1 MQSFRSELENPVV
14 QQDIID
20 LEKKIAKFRAG
31 EIDEEKFRSLR
42 LARGVYGQRQQG
54 VQMIRIKIPYGK
66 MTTDQLLRI
75 CEVSEEYSIGRLHTT
90 TRQDIQIHYVSLDRT
105 PQLWADL
112 EKSNV
117 TLREACGNTVR
128 NITASPDAGI
138 NKDEVFDVAP
148 YAQEMFE
155 YFLRYPVCQEMG
167 RKFKISFSASDKD
180 EAFSYIHDLGFIP
193 KIENG
198 VLGFKVMLAGGLG
211 AQSFHA
217 HTAYEFLSS
226 DKIIPYTE
234 AVLRVFDRHG
244 ERSKRHK
251 ARIKYLLHDLGLEAF
266 TKLVEDEWKS
276 IKHKTYPIDA
286 AAYANTVAPAVKAI
300 PEVTISDEKEY
311 DRWFKSNVFEQKQ
324 KGFFGIWIKLTN
336 GDFYLK
342 EARNLAALVK
352 EYAADDIRITVNQG
366 LMLKYIRPEAL
377 KFWYTELKKM
387 EMAKPGFNSPADVT
401 SCPGTDTCNLGIS
414 DSVHTAQV
422 IEKMIEEEYPELV
435 FNQNLSIKI
444 SGCMNSCGQ
453 HALAGIGFHGSSMNV
468 NGKVM
473 PALQVLL
480 GGGSKGNGQGAMS
493 EKILKIPSR
502 RVLEAVRIVLDDYSA
517 NQTDGEYYWQ
527 YFERQGKNY
536 FYNLLKA
543 LGDTSN
549 VKDEDFL
556 DWGHVEEYV
565 KAIGV
570 GECAGVVI
578 DMISTLFLDVEEK
591 LSLASECAAAGKYA
605 DAIYHAYSSM
615 VNGAKAMLTSVG
627 KQTNTQNGVI
637 NDFETEFVASKQFT
651 VFPSAKEQILK
662 INKNEPTKEF
672 ATAYIADANT
682 FYKGLTTLRD
692 LQLANATEKA

>member
-1 MQSFRSELENPVV
+1 MQSFRSEFENPVV

-66 MTTDQLLRI
+66 MTTEQLLRI

-112 EKSNV
+112 EKSSI

-128 NITASPDAGI
+128 NITAAPDAGI
-138 NKDEVFDVAP
+138 NPNEVFDVAP

-180 EAFSYIHDLGFIP
+180 EAFSYIHDLGFLP

-198 VLGFKVMLAGGLG
+198 VVGFKVMLAGGLG

-217 HTAYEFLSS
+217 HTAYEFLSA

-266 TKLVEDEWKS
+266 QKLVEEEWKA

-286 AAYANTVAPAVKAI
+286 AAYVSTVAPAVKEI
-300 PEVTISDEKEY
+300 PAVTISDEKEY

-352 EYAADDIRITVNQG
+352 EYAADDIRITANQG
-366 LMLKYIRPEAL
+366 LMLKYVRPEAL
-377 KFWYTELKKM
+377 KFWYNELKKM

-422 IEKMIEEEYPELV
+422 IEKMIEDEYPELV

-468 NGKVM
+468 KGKVM

-480 GGGSKGNGQGAMS
+480 GGGTKGNGQGALS
-493 EKILKIPSR
+493 EKIIKIPSR
-502 RVLEAVRIVLDDYSA
+502 RALDAVRVILDDYSA
-517 NQTDGEYYWQ
+517 NQTEGEYYWQ

-536 FYNLLKA
+536 FYNILKP
-543 LGDTSN
+543 LGDTTN
-549 VKDEDFL
+549 VTDEDFT
-556 DWGHVEEYV
+556 DWGHKEEYV

-578 DMISTLFLDVEEK
+578 DLISTLFLDVEEK
-591 LSLASECAAAGKYA
+591 LENAKINFEAGKYA

-627 KQTNTQNGVI
+627 KQTNTQHGVI
-637 NDFETEFVASKQFT
+637 NDFEKEFVETKQYT

-662 INKNEPTKEF
+662 INKSEPTKEF
-672 ATAYIADANT
+672 AAAYIADANA
-682 FYKGLTTLRD
+682 FYKGLIALRD
-692 LQLANATEKA
+692 LQLAKETEKA

>member
-1 MQSFRSELENPVV
+1 MQSFRSEFENPVV

-66 MTTDQLLRI
+66 MTTEQLLRI

-105 PQLWADL
+105 PELWADL
-112 EKSNV
+112 EKSNI

-148 YAQEMFE
+148 YAQSMFE
-155 YFLRYPVCQEMG
+155 YFLRYPICQEMG

-198 VLGFKVMLAGGLG
+198 VRGFKVMLAGGLG

-217 HTAYEFLSS
+217 HTAYEFLPT
-226 DKIIPYTE
+226 DQIMPYAE

-266 TKLVEDEWKS
+266 QNLVKEEWAA
-276 IKHKTYPIDA
+276 IKNKTYPIDA
-286 AAYANTVAPAVKAI
+286 DAYVQTEAPAAKAI
-300 PEVTISDEKEY
+300 PAVTITDEKEY

-422 IEKMIEEEYPELV
+422 IEKMIEDEYPELV

-468 NGKVM
+468 KGKVM

-480 GGGSKGNGQGAMS
+480 GGGTKGNGQGAMS

-502 RVLEAVRIVLDDYSA
+502 RALDAVRVILDDYSA
-517 NQTDGEYYWQ
+517 NQTEGEYYWQ

-543 LGDTSN
+543 LGDTTN
-549 VKDEDFL
+549 VTDEDFT
-556 DWGHVEEYV
+556 DWGHKEEYV

-578 DMISTLFLDVEEK
+578 DLISTLFLDVEEK
-591 LSLASECAAAGKYA
+591 LENAQINFEAGKYA

-627 KQTNTQNGVI
+627 KQTNTQHGVI
-637 NDFETEFVASKQFT
+637 NDFEKEFVETKQYT
-651 VFPSAKEQILK
+651 IFPSAKEQILK
-662 INKNEPTKEF
+662 INKSEPTKEF
-672 ATAYIADANT
+672 AAAYIADANA
-682 FYKGLTTLRD
+682 FYKGLTSLRD
-692 LQLANATEKA
+692 LQLAKETEKA

>member
-1 MQSFRSELENPVV
+1 MQSFRSELENPVI

-66 MTTDQLLRI
+66 MTTEQLLRI
-75 CEVSEEYSIGRLHTT
+75 CDVSEEYSIGRLHTT

-112 EKSNV
+112 EKSSI

-180 EAFSYIHDLGFIP
+180 EAFSYIHDLGFLP

-198 VLGFKVMLAGGLG
+198 VIGFKVMLAGGLG

-217 HTAYEFLSS
+217 HTAYEFLSA

-266 TKLVEDEWKS
+266 TKLVEEEWKA

-286 AAYANTVAPAVKAI
+286 AAYVSTVAPAVKEI
-300 PEVTISDEKEY
+300 PAATISDEKEY

-324 KGFFGIWIKLTN
+324 KGFYGIWIKLTN

-352 EYAADDIRITVNQG
+352 EYAADDIRITANQG

-377 KFWYTELKKM
+377 KFWYNELKKM

-422 IEKMIEEEYPELV
+422 IEKMIEDEYPELV

-468 NGKVM
+468 KGKVM

-480 GGGSKGNGQGAMS
+480 GGGTKGNGQGALS
-493 EKILKIPSR
+493 EKIIKIPSR
-502 RVLEAVRIVLDDYSA
+502 RDLDAVRVILDDYSA
-517 NQTDGEYYWQ
+517 NQTEGEYYWQ

-543 LGDTSN
+543 LGDTTN
-549 VKDEDFL
+549 VTDEDFT
-556 DWGHVEEYV
+556 DWGHKEEYV

-578 DMISTLFLDVEEK
+578 DLISTLFLDVEEK
-591 LSLASECAAAGKYA
+591 LENAQLNFEAGKYA

-627 KQTNTQNGVI
+627 KQTNTQHGVI
-637 NDFETEFVASKQFT
+637 NDFEKEFVETKQYT

-662 INKNEPTKEF
+662 INKSEPTKEF
-672 ATAYIADANT
+672 AAAYIADANA
-682 FYKGLTTLRD
+682 FY
-692 LQLANATEKA
+692 